1 MSTQRVKYIKQFFPL
16 TSYTYNNNVF
26 SVVANNHLLFTGV
39 PVYLT
44 SDRNYGAVKGIANVT
59 SSNTFTVTTEGT
71 FFDQQLTHFAV
82 DGYLPTQTGGQSEH
96 TLPRGTGCDTVVQSY
111 VNGTGG
117 ASFVVEVSL
126 DKYHWIPSAN
136 ITHSTTNN
144 DTGFITISPGWAY
157 MRTNINSIGANT
169 NLVIMTGE

>member
-82 DGYLPTQTGGQSEH
+82 DGYLPTQTGTKPEQ
-96 TLPRGTGCDTVVQSY
+96 TLPRATGTDTIIQTY
-111 VNGTGG
+111 TNGAGG
-117 ASFVVEVSL
+117 ASVSFDVSL
-126 DKYHWIPSAN
+126 DTSHWINVGTVTNASVSGN
-136 ITHSTTNN
+136 TNYITLK
-144 DTGFITISPGWAY
+144 PGWAY
-157 MRTNINSIGANT
+157 YRANVVSIGADT
-169 NLVIMTGE
+169 NVVIMSGE